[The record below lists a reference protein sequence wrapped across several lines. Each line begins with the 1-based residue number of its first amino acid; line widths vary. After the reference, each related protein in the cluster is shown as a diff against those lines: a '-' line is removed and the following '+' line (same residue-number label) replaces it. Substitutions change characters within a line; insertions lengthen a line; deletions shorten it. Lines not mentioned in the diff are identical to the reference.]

1 MHGLGWWNR
10 YLFICVHLGVVH
22 WGCFHCLSCPSPSLV
37 HLCVYQP
44 DVEDEDTLKAVEA
57 AVGESTSV
65 RRIDIYC
72 HGLKWTNVATALLK
86 GVAENKS
93 MRELTLHTTEDYSP
107 TNDVVDEVKQKR
119 KRLVLNIYV

>member
-1 MHGLGWWNR
+1 MSLK
-10 YLFICVHLGVVH
+10 LTLIVHLRQ
-22 WGCFHCLSCPSPSLV
+22 
-37 HLCVYQP
+37 VYP

-65 RRIDIYC
+65 KKINIYC

-93 MRELTLHTTEDYSP
+93 LRELTLETPEDSP
-107 TNDVVDEVKQKR
+107 SPQEVVDGVKQKR
-119 KRLVLNIYV
+119 RRLKLRVNTKQVLVISLRVR